1 MPPAWVTWNRGFP
14 LVSTCLLGL
23 KAGRW
28 MGLSF
33 ILLWGAIPPP
43 EGILRWRLLARFP
56 IAGLGVLPQDEGPGV
71 PECVRMGGIC
81 WPLTIP
87 GPWGV
92 PDVRWRLMLHDLPFI
107 LKKPIARSVKYPVTL
122 MTPFRQ
128 SPISYPWCSLFA
140 CLKKKKRQAFL
151 KVKKKISY
159 SEFST
164 CIAFTW
170 ERKEALSAKFFT

>member
-107 LKKPIARSVKYPVTL
+107 LKKPVARSVKYPVTL

-140 CLKKKKRQAFL
+140 CLKKK
-151 KVKKKISY
+151 
-159 SEFST
+159 
-164 CIAFTW
+164 
-170 ERKEALSAKFFT
+170 